1 MQVEKDKWF
10 NFKLNG
16 EDNYQK
22 SSPSNIIVED
32 MKYRRI
38 KFYSFLLFTNKN
50 ITLRSMEQELF
61 PESPNIR

>member
-61 PESPNIR
+61 PESPYIR